1 MERAGARSVAE
12 QIFGATPGRTLAL
25 LRAAWPSAVGPDL
38 ARRTEV
44 VALEGDTL
52 RIRVPDAGWRKGL
65 LRMRREILIG
75 LYRTAGG
82 LAPRRLSFVEAPW
95 GGAGEPGTEAAVAA
109 VEAAAPPAPPPAL
122 VAPAAAILD
131 PEERARFLATA
142 ARYLDRFKPS

>member
-1 MERAGARSVAE
+1 MAE
-12 QIFGATPGRTLAL
+12 QIFGATPARTLAL
-25 LRAAWPSAVGPDL
+25 LRAAWPNAVGPDL

-65 LRMRREILIG
+65 LRMRRDILIG
-75 LYRTAGG
+75 LYRTVGG

-95 GGAGEPGTEAAVAA
+95 TGALEPAAESAA
-109 VEAAAPPAPPPAL
+109 AALEPAAPPASPPAL
-122 VAPAAAILD
+122 VAPAAAIVD
-131 PEERARFLATA
+131 PEERARFLAIA

>member
-1 MERAGARSVAE
+1 MERAGARNVAE

-25 LRAAWPSAVGPDL
+25 LRAAWPRAVGPDL

-95 GGAGEPGTEAAVAA
+95 AGEPAPEASL
-109 VEAAAPPAPPPAL
+109 ESEKPAAPLAPPSGL
-122 VAPAAAILD
+122 VAPAAAIVD